1 MDQEEKLQILRS
13 ARLLEEYENT
23 PRTFND
29 PYAEMSDIEN
39 SKLIIYLQ
47 ELLEEQ
53 KRQVRE
59 QREIASSER
68 ARADQLMSKL
78 DDMTKQFS

>member
-23 PRTFND
+23 PEPLTIHML
-29 PYAEMSDIEN
+29 EMSDIEK

-53 KRQVRE
+53 KATG
-59 QREIASSER
+59 QRAAGNRIKR
-68 ARADQLMSKL
+68 TR
-78 DDMTKQFS
+78 TG

>member
-29 PYAEMSDIEN
+29 PYAEMSDIEK

-47 ELLEEQ
+47 ELLE
-53 KRQVRE
+53 
-59 QREIASSER
+59 
-68 ARADQLMSKL
+68 
-78 DDMTKQFS
+78 

>member
-29 PYAEMSDIEN
+29 PYAEMSDIEK

-53 KRQVRE
+53 SDRSE
-59 QREIASSER
+59 SSGKSHQEN
-68 ARADQLMSKL
+68 AHGLTSLCQSWMI
-78 DDMTKQFS
+78 